1 MKKRAN
7 AYLATLIITIFGAG
21 AALIIIKVAN
31 KNQYQVVQGS
41 NEANYAQL
49 QNSILKSRVL
59 GGN

>member
-7 AYLATLIITIFGAG
+7 TYLAVLIITIFGAG

-41 NEANYAQL
+41 NEANYVQL
-49 QNSILKSRVL
+49 QNSILKSKVL